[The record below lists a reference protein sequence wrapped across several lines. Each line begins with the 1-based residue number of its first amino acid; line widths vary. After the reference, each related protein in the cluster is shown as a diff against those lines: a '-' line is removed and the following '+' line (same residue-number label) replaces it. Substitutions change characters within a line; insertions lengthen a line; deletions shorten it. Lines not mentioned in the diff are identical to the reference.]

1 MDVGFIGLGNM
12 GQAMVANLLAA
23 GHKVRVW
30 NRSPEPLKVLVEKGA
45 QSVASPS
52 EAFAGEAVVSM
63 LGDDAALQAVI
74 LESGALEQAK
84 PGLVH
89 VNMATISVAFAR
101 VLAHAHRKYNVAYVA
116 APVLGR
122 PDVAAAAKLNI
133 LAAGP
138 ADQIA
143 RVQPLFDAMG
153 QKTWSFGDDASRAN
167 AVKLAVNFM
176 LCVAVEATAEAA
188 ALVEAYGVAAPDLI
202 QLITNSAFPGP
213 VYSSYGKL
221 IAEDRYEPALFK
233 ANLGLKDIKLALE
246 AAAAVQTTLPIGNVV
261 RDALLQSQAAGDG
274 EKDMAVLGRL
284 ARQRAG
290 RE

>member
-1 MDVGFIGLGNM
+1 MSKINSRRLSMDVGFIGLGNM

-101 VLAHAHRKYNVAYVA
+101 HLRK
-116 APVLGR
+116 GR
-122 PDVAAAAKLNI
+122 
-133 LAAGP
+133 
-138 ADQIA
+138 
-143 RVQPLFDAMG
+143 
-153 QKTWSFGDDASRAN
+153 
-167 AVKLAVNFM
+167 
-176 LCVAVEATAEAA
+176 
-188 ALVEAYGVAAPDLI
+188 
-202 QLITNSAFPGP
+202 
-213 VYSSYGKL
+213 
-221 IAEDRYEPALFK
+221 
-233 ANLGLKDIKLALE
+233 
-246 AAAAVQTTLPIGNVV
+246 
-261 RDALLQSQAAGDG
+261 
-274 EKDMAVLGRL
+274 
-284 ARQRAG
+284 
-290 RE
+290 

>member
-12 GQAMVANLLAA
+12 GQAMAANLLAA

-30 NRSPEPLKVLVEKGA
+30 NRSPDALKGLVGKGA
-45 QSVASPS
+45 QAVKSAA
-52 EAFAGEAVVSM
+52 EAFAGDAVISM
-63 LGDDAALQAVI
+63 LADDAALQAVI
-74 LESGALEQAK
+74 LDSGLLAQAK

-89 VNMATISVAFAR
+89 INMATISVASAR
-101 VLAHAHRKYNVAYVA
+101 ALAEAHRKHNIAYIA

-138 ADQIA
+138 AQEIA

-153 QKTWSFGDDASRAN
+153 QKTWPFGDEPSRAN

-188 ALVEAYGVAAPDLI
+188 AFVEAYGVGAPDLI

-213 VYSSYGKL
+213 VYQSYGKL

-246 AAAAVQTTLPIGNVV
+246 AAAHVKTTLPVGNVV
-261 RDALLQSQAAGDG
+261 RDALLESQAAGDG

-284 ARQRAG
+284 ARRRVG
-290 RE
+290 RG